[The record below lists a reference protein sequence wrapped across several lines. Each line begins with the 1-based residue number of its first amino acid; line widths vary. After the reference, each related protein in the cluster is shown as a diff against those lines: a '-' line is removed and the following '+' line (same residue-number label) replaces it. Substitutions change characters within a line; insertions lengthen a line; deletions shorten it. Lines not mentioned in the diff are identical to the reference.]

1 MYVLLTSMDM
11 DMDMDMS
18 IQETDRH
25 STIHTYLPVPD
36 YLYCTD
42 CLEKSSDNLLNI

>member
-18 IQETDRH
+18 IQETDRQYD
-25 STIHTYLPVPD
+25 TRLPSV
-36 YLYCTD
+36 
-42 CLEKSSDNLLNI
+42 

>member
-18 IQETDRH
+18 IHRSRRETDRQYD
-25 STIHTYLPVPD
+25 TYLPVPVLPREVFRQPSK
-36 YLYCTD
+36 Y
-42 CLEKSSDNLLNI
+42 IR